1 MNRPPLAHILCA
13 DDDADMRM
21 ILGVALEAIGGWRV
35 SLAGDGEQALAMAR
49 ADRPD
54 LILLD
59 ASMAGVDGPGALEKL
74 RADPAL
80 AEVPVIFVTGHA
92 APHQVAAFRALGALD
107 VIAKPFDPISLAERV
122 RATWANLPR

>member
-80 AEVPVIFVTGHA
+80 ADVPVIFVTGHA

>member
-80 AEVPVIFVTGHA
+80 ADVPVIFVTGHA

-107 VIAKPFDPISLAERV
+107 VIAKPFDPIRLAERV